1 MKKFSKIFLFLFFL
15 LCPMIF
21 FAGVASAEGEGPGGD
36 NGGMPQFDGEAYFCW
51 ANGDGTLSYH
61 KFTNLQGGSDMNY
74 VSVAEL
80 TDDSG
85 NDHNYQWG
93 QEPANWALAKD
104 MEDGGGNVK
113 PEVNREYVFGNGID
127 NMGIQ
132 LDPCTDAEGA
142 SSILSNG
149 DRNFRAL
156 IYLPGSYEAI
166 TFGTSA
172 EDYEYFPSF
181 WDPTF
186 FTSTVDISGTSKD
199 HPALYKTYL
208 LNSSIK
214 FATGLHSKSAI
225 KSIKPLDTN
234 SKAIDVVKNDQT
246 GEFTITFHSNYY
258 DRVVFEAETQS
269 GEKYY
274 FMPQRVVIN
283 ASDNFGPYMT
293 DAKIN
298 AAFFYPRNFRY
309 SDFDVIA
316 TVHRRDKKP
325 STHMLEAIPLN
336 NAEPGMEVL
345 GISEPGPDQYTSEG
359 GKGLYA
365 SLYPVSLGSDITS
378 GRDALEKV
386 QGVAFTVV
394 NKGALEGNIYG
405 GTFSGSGK
413 GTFYDVAERKIK

>member
-1 MKKFSKIFLFLFFL
+1 LKNSSKIFLFLLFL
-15 LCPMIF
+15 LCPMILF
-21 FAGVASAEGEGPGGD
+21 TSTVNAEGDE
-36 NGGMPQFDGEAYFCW
+36 GMPQFDGEAYFCW

-104 MEDGGGNVK
+104 IEDEGGNVK
-113 PEVNREYVFGNGID
+113 PEVNKQYVFGDGMFD
-127 NMGIQ
+127 MGIQ
-132 LDPCTDAEGA
+132 LDPCTDAEGV

-149 DRNFRAL
+149 DRNFRST
-156 IYLPGSYEAI
+156 IYLDGSYEAL
-166 TFGTSA
+166 TFGTSP

-186 FTSTVDISGTSKD
+186 FTSTIDISGTTKY
-199 HPALYKTYL
+199 HPAVYKTYL

-225 KSIKPLDTN
+225 KSVKPLDVN
-234 SKAIDVVKNDQT
+234 SKAVDVQKDEGA

-258 DRVVFEAETQS
+258 DRVVFEAEAQN
-269 GEKYY
+269 GDKYY
-274 FMPQRVVIN
+274 FMPQRIVIN
-283 ASDNFGPYMT
+283 AMDNFGPDMT
-293 DAKIN
+293 EAKVN
-298 AAFFYPRNFRY
+298 AAFFYPNTYRHG
-309 SDFDVIA
+309 DFDVVA
-316 TVHRRDKKP
+316 TVHRYDKKP
-325 STHMLEAIPLN
+325 STHILEAMSLN

-345 GISEPGPDQYTSEG
+345 GLGEPGPDEYTSDG
-359 GKGLYA
+359 GKGLYT
-365 SLYPVSLGSDITS
+365 SIYPVSLGSDIKS
-378 GRDALEKV
+378 GRDALQKV

-394 NKGALEGNIYG
+394 NKGALEGNVYG

-413 GTFYDVAERKIK
+413 GTLYDVAERKIK